1 MAKCD
6 RRGIFSCVFVLV
18 LSMANAVLAESVTVH
33 VPEGDVTL
41 DEALRKGY
49 AGTGVDYDAL
59 ISADDLVVTGP
70 GRLIVDKDLAGAGY
84 RGEVHVKKG
93 STLRVTVS
101 GALGDTEKGTFV
113 EKGATL
119 ETFAESGDNS
129 LSFRYEPLTFEGSG
143 TDGQGALVALSA
155 NQRTGAWGGTV
166 LEMSGDALIR
176 VACGG
181 FVDFPV
187 QSPRSAE
194 TIDMNGHT
202 LAICGSGTAD
212 YATLPV
218 RMNVIDP
225 GHIVVS
231 NKLLISVDDQNNLGG
246 SPENTLTLGQTA
258 KLDLYRSN
266 SSGKKFWTLKVSPD
280 APDNA
285 IVSSAGGVWDG
296 PVEWKDTGRMFLA
309 MATDKESGNVTAF
322 AGGVDVPG
330 DWDATNNTKSA
341 NRGWPT
347 PFLSLRG
354 EDNRVGGT
362 LNLMELDAEIG
373 ETNPQIG
380 KIRLYKSSLALKNS
394 KHSMDRYG
402 NAGLWKGTKGF
413 SVWSGNDPNTCMSFF
428 KGSECI
434 TNSAALGADDA
445 MTSTA
450 ANYGE
455 HTVVTY
461 SGYIWNNDYNTSS
474 RVITFVN
481 NSKTASDISI
491 VTSEGN
497 IYGIPN
503 YQGDSEYKLTGI
515 RLPRGANKIEIR
527 LAIYNGKGGANGKF
541 SDMYGIMYRWGSST
555 SDSTDPAD
563 YSPLMDPGDGSLFT
577 RTIPGSDEYEA
588 LGFGGNALLS
598 PTASISGDGDSLLS
612 LSGRYSVDSV
622 EGPFYISNRKLPLCM
637 DTIFSVGRRLVCEAS
652 DVAAGRHLVVT
663 GALDFAEGSA
673 VSVEPGLG
681 DFPAGAGYVLAE
693 STEAITG
700 LPVLDTPTGPREV
713 LVSVSGD
720 GRKLLMDVKVYGT
733 VISVR

>member
-1 MAKCD
+1 MKLLGCLFFA
-6 RRGIFSCVFVLV
+6 
-18 LSMANAVLAESVTVH
+18 LSVNVALAESVVTIS
-33 VPEGDVTL
+33 VPVGQQVTL
-41 DEALRKGY
+41 EEAFSKSFVEGAADY
-49 AGTGVDYDAL
+49 AGL
-59 ISADDLVVTGP
+59 LKADDL
-70 GRLIVDKDLAGAGY
+70 IVAGAGRLVIDKDIKTAGY
-84 RGEVHVKKG
+84 KGEVHIKKG
-93 STLRVTVS
+93 ATLRVTVS

-113 EKGATL
+113 EDGATL
-119 ETFAESGDNS
+119 ETLAAGVDNS

-176 VACGG
+176 VAGDG
-181 FVDFPV
+181 LVDFPV
-187 QSPRSAE
+187 QFPRSAE

-202 LAICGSGTAD
+202 LAICGPGTAD

-231 NKLLISVDDQNNLGG
+231 NKLLISVDDQNSLGG
-246 SPENTLTLGQTA
+246 SPENTLTLGKTA

-266 SSGKKFWTLKVSPD
+266 SPGKKFWTLKVSPD

-309 MATDKESGNVTAF
+309 MATDKETGNVTAF

-330 DWDATNNTKSA
+330 DWYATNNTKSA
-341 NRGWPT
+341 NRDWPT
-347 PFLSLRG
+347 PFLSLQG

-413 SVWSGNDPNTCMSFF
+413 SVWSGDDPNTCMSFF

-474 RVITFVN
+474 RVITFAN
-481 NSKTASDISI
+481 NSKTVSDISI
-491 VTSEGN
+491 VTSEGK

-527 LAIYNGKGGANGKF
+527 LAIYEGKGGANGKF
-541 SDMYGIMYRWGSST
+541 SDAYGIMYRWGSST

-563 YSPLMDPGDGSLFT
+563 YSPLVDPGDGSLFT

-598 PTASISGDGDSLLS
+598 PAASISGDGDSLLS

-622 EGPFYISNRKLPLCM
+622 EGPFYISNKKLPLCM

-663 GALDFAEGSA
+663 GALDFADGCT
-673 VSVEPGLG
+673 VSIQPGFK
-681 DFPAGAGYVLAE
+681 DIPAGDGYVIAE
-693 STEAITG
+693 STESISG
-700 LPVLDTPTGPREV
+700 LPTLETATGPREV
-713 LVSVSGD
+713 TISVSED
-720 GRKLLMDVKVYGT
+720 RKRLLMKVKTFGT